1 MTQHDSNPGPRPLD
15 YPSPPLS
22 PYDRPIE
29 PFVTFAR
36 RFKYAI
42 RICYLLI
49 ALALLGLALWG
60 ALRLAGVFDRYA
72 S

>member
-1 MTQHDSNPGPRPLD
+1 MPDPDPTPVPRLLD

-36 RFKYAI
+36 RFKRAI
-42 RICYLLI
+42 RICYLIGVILLI
-49 ALALLGLALWG
+49 GFLVWG
-60 ALRLAGVFDRYA
+60 AFRMAGALDRY
-72 S
+72 SP